1 MQLKTSFKA
10 SMRLVKSLLIV
21 NKGNYI
27 MMEISHLNFSEGPMK
42 VAPFSHAVKAGEFL
56 FVTGQMPTLKDDN
69 SKLISGD
76 IEEQTHQVMRNLVN
90 VLNAAGSSLDKVIF
104 SRVYLVNFGD
114 FEKMNKVY
122 ASYFSK
128 NKLPARTCIGVTGL
142 AVGASVEIDFIAGF

>member
-1 MQLKTSFKA
+1 
-10 SMRLVKSLLIV
+10 
-21 NKGNYI
+21 
-27 MMEISHLNFSEGPMK
+27 MMEIAHLNFSDGPMK

-56 FVTGQMPTLKDDN
+56 FVTGQMPTLKTDN

-76 IEEQTHQVMRNLVN
+76 IEEQTHQVMRNLVD
-90 VLNAAGSSLDKVIF
+90 VLQLAGSSLDKVIF

-114 FEKMNKVY
+114 FDKMNEVY